1 MTNPTPSSRF
11 HGWERGVALIGTKA
25 RISRRA
31 ALIGA
36 GTAGLTAVA
45 AGAAVRF
52 SGGGTTPP
60 PPAVNP
66 AGQVAKVGASPA
78 PALASAAAPRIA
90 SSPVAD
96 AAAVATPAASS
107 TSLPPGMVVATSPRL
122 PLFGIGPD
130 QVQPLL
136 AGRFEDWQE
145 LGSAVS
151 LPVEPVALDGETPA
165 NLAAPMATLADYDAL
180 AGDLAARP
188 GGVTEIPIDLA
199 DFRVNVLSIGND
211 DPLRD
216 RPDGDEPTIKIAVV
230 GDIVPGRNVHQKMVA
245 YGDFSRPFREVA
257 PTLAAFDLT
266 IANLE
271 GNLSS
276 TLPQPAD
283 PNTFSF
289 VSDPAMLDGF
299 KLAGIDAVSLA
310 NNHSTYNEEE
320 WGTQGLLDTID
331 ALESAGMPFF
341 GAGRNLDQA
350 RAPWI
355 TEVKGKRI
363 AVLGVDAVT
372 ANHEV
377 QPGREFGVVG
387 VDVAAGPESEG
398 TNPWDTAQFLA
409 DITAAT
415 QQADIVIPYF
425 HGGVEYVAIPP
436 QWLVDGAHAA
446 IDAGATLVV
455 TNHPHVIQGME
466 IYAGKPIVYSPGN
479 FIFDQ
484 MFSVEVRSGLILD
497 LTLRGDRVVGLR
509 CHGVEIQDFHQ
520 PRLMI
525 AGEQAG
531 LMDRFWRSTDRTAS
545 GERA

>member
-1 MTNPTPSSRF
+1 MTEPEQPAGINA
-11 HGWERGVALIGTKA
+11 GERVLPLIGTKT
-25 RISRRA
+25 RVSRRA

-36 GTAGLTAVA
+36 GAAGLTAVA
-45 AGAAVRF
+45 AGAAVRLA
-52 SGGGTTPP
+52 GNNDATP
-60 PPAVNP
+60 PPAVG
-66 AGQVAKVGASPA
+66 ATGQVASPVASPVSAAASPA
-78 PALASAAAPRIA
+78 T
-90 SSPVAD
+90 SPVAMP
-96 AAAVATPAASS
+96 AVVEPVGAATPTAAG
-107 TSLPPGMVVATSPRL
+107 TSLAPGMALVTSPRL
-122 PLFGIGPD
+122 PLFGIGPE

-136 AGRFEDWQE
+136 AGQIEDWQA

-151 LPVEPVALDGETPA
+151 LPVELVALDGQTPA
-165 NLAAPMATLADYDAL
+165 TLGAPEATFPDYEALAA
-180 AGDLAARP
+180 DLAARP
-188 GGVTEIPIDLA
+188 GGVTEVPIDLA
-199 DFRVNVLSIGND
+199 DFRVNVLAIGEN

-216 RPDGDEPTIKIAVV
+216 RADGDEPTIKIAVV

-310 NNHSTYNEEE
+310 NNHSTFNEEA

-331 ALESAGMPFF
+331 ALESARMPFF

-377 QPGREFGVVG
+377 EPGAQFGVVG
-387 VDVAAGPESEG
+387 VDVAAGPDSEG

-409 DITAAT
+409 DIAAAT
-415 QQADIVIPYF
+415 EQADIVIPYF

-520 PRLMI
+520 PRLMV